1 MKPICVP
8 CRRFYRPKKNGYPF
22 IEGMPAD
29 NSRPQAGLAEPEKW
43 KPYKLWNGD
52 LWECPDCH
60 AEIIVGFARQPWAEH
75 YQSDFAK
82 KVESEAARVSELI
95 QINDC

>member
-22 IEGMPAD
+22 IEGMP
-29 NSRPQAGLAEPEKW
+29 NGNRVKAGLAEPEKW

-60 AEIIVGFARQPWAEH
+60 AEIIVGAGRVPVAEH
-75 YQSDFAK
+75 YQPDFNK
-82 KVESEAARVSELI
+82 KVEAEWGRVGDLI
-95 QINDC
+95 RVNDC